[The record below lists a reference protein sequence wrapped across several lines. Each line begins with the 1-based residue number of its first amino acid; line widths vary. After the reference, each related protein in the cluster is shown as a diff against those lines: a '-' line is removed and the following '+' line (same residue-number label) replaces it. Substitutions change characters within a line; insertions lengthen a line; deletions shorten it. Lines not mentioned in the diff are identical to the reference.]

1 MTQTAIAS
9 PNPDD
14 DQGDE
19 HRTSRQNRRRAN
31 GEGTIGRRKDGR
43 YEAKV
48 FVRCADGTY
57 SRRSVYG
64 KTRGECRTEMLK
76 LQARAESGLTINTTT
91 LTVGEYLTYWL
102 HQIAEPAVRRTT
114 FASYEPLV
122 RLYLIP
128 GLSRRRL
135 RDLRAPHIR
144 TWLNTVAQTCQCCAQ
159 GKDARRAEQPGG
171 KAQCCAKD
179 ECCGSVPS
187 DSTVRYLL
195 KLLRAALQA
204 ATGEELIERNPARLV
219 KLRATTGKKIAPLSA
234 QESRRFLTAART
246 HRLFALWA
254 VALGV
259 GLRRGEALGLKW
271 SDVDLDRGRLT
282 VRRSL
287 QRVDGELTLHQTKTS
302 TSERTIPL
310 AQPLIRALHDHRQR
324 QLDERFTAG
333 AAWEDHDLIFCT
345 AQGRPIEPRN
355 INRAFTALLRKANL
369 RSIRLH
375 DLRHSCATLLF
386 TQGVEAATV
395 QRILGHSSIT
405 VTTSTYVD
413 VIEQVQHDALSRLDV
428 LFEDD
433 DQSSS

>member
-1 MTQTAIAS
+1 MTRTAIAS
-9 PNPDD
+9 PDPEDNRDAG
-14 DQGDE
+14 Q
-19 HRTSRQNRRRAN
+19 RTPRPQRRRAN

-48 FVRCADGTY
+48 FVRCADGSY

-64 KTRGECRTEMLK
+64 KTRAECRTEMLK
-76 LQARAESGLTINTTT
+76 LQARAESGLPVSTTT
-91 LTVGEYLTYWL
+91 LTVGDYLTYWL

-128 GLSRRRL
+128 GLGRRRL

-159 GKDARRAEQPGG
+159 SKDAKRAEKPGN
-171 KAQCCAKD
+171 KPQCCAKG

-187 DSTVRYLL
+187 DTTVRYLL

-204 ATGEELIERNPARLV
+204 ATEEELIERNVARLV
-219 KLRATTGKKIAPLSA
+219 KLRVTAGKKIAPLSV
-234 QESRRFLTAART
+234 QESRHFLAVART
-246 HRLFALWA
+246 HRLSALWA
-254 VALGV
+254 VALGI

-271 SDVDLDRGRLT
+271 PDVDLNRGRLT

-287 QRVDGELTLHQTKTS
+287 QRVDGKLTLHQTKTS

-310 AQPLIRALHDHRQR
+310 PQPLIRVLREHRQR
-324 QLDERFTAG
+324 QLEERFTAG
-333 AAWEDHDLIFCT
+333 AAWEDHNLIFCT

-355 INRAFTALLRKANL
+355 INRTFTTLLRKATL
-369 RSIRLH
+369 RPIRLH

-386 TQGVEAATV
+386 AQGVEAATV

-413 VIEQVQHDALSRLDV
+413 VIEQVQHDALSKLDV
-428 LFEDD
+428 LFDD
-433 DQSSS
+433 DHESSS

>member
-1 MTQTAIAS
+1 MTSIAIAS
-9 PNPDD
+9 LDPDD
-14 DQGDE
+14 SQGDRQ
-19 HRTSRQNRRRAN
+19 RTPRQQRRRAN

-48 FVRCADGTY
+48 FVRRPDGTY
-57 SRRSVYG
+57 TRRSVYG
-64 KTRGECRTEMLK
+64 KTRAECHAEMLK
-76 LQARAESGLTINTTT
+76 LQARAESGLPVSTTT
-91 LTVGEYLTYWL
+91 LTVGDYLTYWL

-128 GLSRRRL
+128 GLGRRRL

-159 GKDARRAEQPGG
+159 GKDARRAEKSGD
-171 KAQCCAKD
+171 KARCCAKG

-187 DSTVRYLL
+187 DTTVRYLL
-195 KLLRAALQA
+195 KLLRTALQA
-204 ATGEELIERNPARLV
+204 ATEEELIERNVARLV
-219 KLRATTGKKIAPLSA
+219 KLRTTPGRKITPLTV
-234 QESRRFLTAART
+234 QESRQLLTVTRT
-246 HRLFALWA
+246 HRLCALWA

-259 GLRRGEALGLKW
+259 GLRRGEALGLRW
-271 SDVDLDRGRLT
+271 SDIDLDRGRLT

-287 QRVDGELTLHQTKTS
+287 QRVDGKLTLHQTKTK

-310 AQPLIRALHDHRQR
+310 PQPLIRALREHRRR
-324 QLDERFTAG
+324 QLEERSTAG
-333 AAWEDHDLIFCT
+333 TAWEDHDLVFCT
-345 AQGRPIEPRN
+345 AQGRLIEPRN

-369 RSIRLH
+369 RPIRLH

-386 TQGVEAATV
+386 AQGVEAATV

-413 VIEQVQHDALSRLDV
+413 VIEQVQQDALSRLDV
-428 LFEDD
+428 LFDD
-433 DQSSS
+433 GDESRG